1 MLTAKEY
8 IEKARARLERGIQN
22 KSQQKDVLDTIN
34 RAFYEAH
41 IELSHEILIERNSY
55 SEESQEYRELE
66 QLYYKV
72 PSDAYRWNEK
82 VSNLFSKYESSKKL
96 NEIAKFW
103 QEIKA
108 LEIVKVVKT
117 QEQLREEKISS
128 KIDANSLITDKEKY
142 MQAVNEMIRLLDREV
157 TVAFNKIAEHRIK
170 ISQLGKEELNEKLKD
185 KAFKAMYNTF
195 ISGKTESQIK
205 TEVNKEKEIFLLDTK
220 LRIIERVRFNIS
232 SIEHLG
238 GLKWKLNGS
247 KLVEIETISAGG
259 YNIQCLHVR
268 TLVKIK
274 ESK

>member
-1 MLTAKEY
+1 MLTAEEY
-8 IEKARARLERGIQN
+8 MGKARAKLERGIQN

-82 VSNLFSKYESSKKL
+82 VSNLFSKYEGSKKL

-117 QEQLREEKISS
+117 QEQLREEKITS

-185 KAFKAMYNTF
+185 KTFKAMYNTF
-195 ISGKTESQIK
+195 ISGKNESQIK

-238 GLKWKLNGS
+238 GLKWKLNGN

-274 ESK
+274 GLK

>member
-1 MLTAKEY
+1 M
-8 IEKARARLERGIQN
+8 
-22 KSQQKDVLDTIN
+22 
-34 RAFYEAH
+34 
-41 IELSHEILIERNSY
+41 
-55 SEESQEYRELE
+55 
-66 QLYYKV
+66 KV
-72 PSDAYRWNEK
+72 A
-82 VSNLFSKYESSKKL
+82 KKL

-117 QEQLREEKISS
+117 QEQLREEKIAS

-195 ISGKTESQIK
+195 ISGKNESQIK

-238 GLKWKLNGS
+238 GLKWKLNGN

>member
-1 MLTAKEY
+1 MLTAEEY
-8 IEKARARLERGIQN
+8 IGKARARLEMGIQN

-41 IELSHEILIERNSY
+41 RELSQEILNERNSH

-82 VSNLFSKYESSKKL
+82 VFNLFSKYEGSKKL

-108 LEIVKVVKT
+108 LEIVKAVKT
-117 QEQLREEKISS
+117 QEQLREEKIAS
-128 KIDANSLITDKEKY
+128 KIDVNSLITDKEKY
-142 MQAVNEMIRLLDREV
+142 MQAVDEMIRLLNNEV
-157 TVAFNKIAEHRIK
+157 TVAFNKIAEQRIK

-185 KAFKAMYNTF
+185 KTFRVMYNTF

-205 TEVNKEKEIFLLDTK
+205 AEVNKEKEIFLLDTK
-220 LRIIERVRFNIS
+220 LRIIERVQFNIS
-232 SIEHLG
+232 STEHLG
-238 GLKWKLNGS
+238 GMKWKLNGN

-274 ESK
+274 ELK

>member
-1 MLTAKEY
+1 MLTAEEY
-8 IEKARARLERGIQN
+8 MGKARARLEMGIQN

-41 IELSHEILIERNSY
+41 RELSHEILNERNSH

-82 VSNLFSKYESSKKL
+82 VFNLFSKYEGSKKL

-108 LEIVKVVKT
+108 LEIVKAVKT
-117 QEQLREEKISS
+117 QEQLREEKIAS
-128 KIDANSLITDKEKY
+128 KIDVNSLITDKEKY
-142 MQAVNEMIRLLDREV
+142 MQAVDEMIRLLDNEV
-157 TVAFNKIAEHRIK
+157 TVAFNKIAKQRIK
-170 ISQLGKEELNEKLKD
+170 ISQSGKEELNEKLKD
-185 KAFKAMYNTF
+185 KTFRVMYNTF

-205 TEVNKEKEIFLLDTK
+205 AEVNKEKEIFLLDTK
-220 LRIIERVRFNIS
+220 LRIIERVQFNIS
-232 SIEHLG
+232 STEHLG
-238 GLKWKLNGS
+238 GLKWKLNGN

-274 ESK
+274 ELK